1 MADNS
6 KLEELLEQNI
16 QAQNRT
22 THAVRALATYFLIQI
37 AWGIPAGILLTL
49 GTANANFTALV
60 FGMFLLVVGF
70 LHAFARATSEL
81 KKSAPIGKA
90 SRSQYA
96 ADGASLPESPSD
108 GEWLASNWLE
118 ARRILDSKQMS
129 SWEKAGQ
136 PALAKWVSLGKPDF
150 NEWLQNGPF

>member
-6 KLEELLEQNI
+6 KLEALLEQSI

-22 THAVRALATYFLIQI
+22 THAVRALATYLLIQI
-37 AWGIPAGILLTL
+37 AWGIPAAVLIAI
-49 GTANANFTALV
+49 GTANPAKPIVVSIV

-70 LHAFARATSEL
+70 LYAFARATSEL
-81 KKSAPIGKA
+81 KKSAVI
-90 SRSQYA
+90 SQYV
-96 ADGASLPESPSD
+96 ADGTAQADTSSE

-129 SWEKAGQ
+129 AWEKAGQ
-136 PALAKWVSLGKPDF
+136 PPLAKWVALGRPDF
-150 NEWLQNGPF
+150 NGWLQNGPF